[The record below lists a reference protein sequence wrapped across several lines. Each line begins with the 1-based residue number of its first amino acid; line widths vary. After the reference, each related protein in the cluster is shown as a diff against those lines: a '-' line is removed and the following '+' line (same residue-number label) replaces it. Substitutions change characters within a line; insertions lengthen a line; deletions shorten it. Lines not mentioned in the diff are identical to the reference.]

1 MRVEGGRAGRQA
13 NPPVGPDP
21 DSTADP
27 RASGQRSV
35 GKLPG
40 KASKVSLQR
49 PVPETDT
56 GGRGENPKVLE

>member
-1 MRVEGGRAGRQA
+1 MRVEGGRALVQA
-13 NPPVGPDP
+13 NPRRDPDP
-21 DSTADP
+21 ESTANP
-27 RASGQRSV
+27 RASGQWSA